1 MPKTDAQLPDPL
13 RLDAAGPCRRRRPP
27 MPRMRLDPLTKASL
41 IGLRVLLV
49 VMTAMAG
56 YAAFHGVHV

>member
-1 MPKTDAQLPDPL
+1 
-13 RLDAAGPCRRRRPP
+13 
-27 MPRMRLDPLTKASL
+27 MRLDPLTKASL

-49 VMTAMAG
+49 VMTAMVG